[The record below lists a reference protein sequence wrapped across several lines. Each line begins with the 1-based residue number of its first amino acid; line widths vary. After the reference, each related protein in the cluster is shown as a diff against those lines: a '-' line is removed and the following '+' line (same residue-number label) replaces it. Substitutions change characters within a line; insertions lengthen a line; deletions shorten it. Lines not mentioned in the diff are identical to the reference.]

1 LPSCQCDNLQLS
13 RLGSAS
19 EEHNRSQALGA
30 TARRGIHGFRR
41 SCHMQCF
48 VRHAACRMPQAACH
62 MRACNIPHSTR
73 HVQRATLHGMRVVRC
88 LNGAIV
94 FRAARYPMRHDIPV
108 DSRRICVALPPFVAI
123 LDSPRLFL
131 ARLASVL
138 STMLYSAWFWAR
150 SHPPARS
157 VAIGDGAA
165 RHIRSLLQVG

>member
-1 LPSCQCDNLQLS
+1 MRQSATQPSRFRERGAQPLAGSGRHGTS
-13 RLGSAS
+13 RHSWISTFVPHAVF
-19 EEHNRSQALGA
+19 RA
-30 TARRGIHGFRR
+30 TC
-41 SCHMQCF
+41 S
-48 VRHAACRMPQAACH
+48 MPQAACH